1 LLFNTKT
8 NMHKPSINKQA
19 IHLAIAFLLTY
30 TANTQTVSTPY
41 SIVGVGD
48 VETRSNDKYSG
59 MASASTALAS
69 PYFFNTTNPA
79 ALAAMPKHFVLFE
92 VEGKGRR
99 STFTNL
105 STDSTASSSSDFA
118 VKRLALAFKATNRF
132 AFSFGLKPYSSV
144 NYSFSSVAYLSSQSD
159 AYLRTVDGSGG
170 LQQAYFGN
178 AIQLTKNFSLGYNV
192 SYLFGSLNQQVNYYS
207 PTLDLD
213 VTKNNN
219 SYLHNVLFQVGAQY
233 HSKADNNFQQ
243 HVGATVTFPTLL
255 TQENSY
261 IVQEGTTDAT
271 AEQKTGT
278 TKFQV
283 PLKAS
288 FGYGVTINK
297 KLTISADYNF
307 QNWRSSV
314 ASISGTNIGSAYRT
328 ALGGEYVFSKSNGFV
343 TYEKY
348 YLQSGIFYEKNYW
361 KVGTHQLEDYGFT
374 LGGGVN
380 IGRLNFFGAY
390 ELGQRGK
397 LSLKQI
403 PEKYSQI
410 TLGITFKDLWEK
422 SKFSRY
428 D

>member
-1 LLFNTKT
+1 
-8 NMHKPSINKQA
+8 MR
-19 IHLAIAFLLTY
+19 IHTFYRHAACLCIAVQI
-30 TANTQTVSTPY
+30 AVVASTQTVSSPY
-41 SIVGVGD
+41 SIVGLGD
-48 VETRSNDKYSG
+48 LETRSNDKYSG
-59 MASASTALAS
+59 MASASTALSS
-69 PYFFNTTNPA
+69 PYYFNTTNPA
-79 ALAAMPKHFVLFE
+79 SLVAMPKHFVMFE

-99 STFTNL
+99 STFSNL
-105 STDSTASSSSDFA
+105 NSDSTASTSSDFA
-118 VKRLALAFKATNRF
+118 VKRLALAFKATDRF

-144 NYSFSSVAYLSSQSD
+144 NYSFSSISYLSAQSD
-159 AYLRTVDGSGG
+159 AYQRTVEGSGG

-178 AIQLTKNFSLGYNV
+178 AVQLTKNFSLGYNV

-207 PTLDLD
+207 PTLDLNI
-213 VTKNNN
+213 TKNNN

-233 HSKADNNFQQ
+233 HSKADKNFQQ
-243 HVGATVTFPTLL
+243 HVGATVTFPTSL
-255 TQENSY
+255 TQENSF

-271 AEQKTGT
+271 SEQKTGT

-307 QNWRSSV
+307 QNWKSSV
-314 ASISGTNIGSAYRT
+314 ASVSGTSIGSAYRM
-328 ALGGEYVFSKSNGFV
+328 ALGGEYSFFKSNGFV

-348 YLQSGIFYEKNYW
+348 YLQSGIFYENNYW
-361 KVGTHQLEDYGFT
+361 KVGTNQLEDYGFT

-390 ELGQRGK
+390 EIGQRGK
-397 LSLKQI
+397 SSLKQI
-403 PEKYSQI
+403 PERYSQI